1 MMDKNLSAEKSINL
15 FHCLNEL
22 NDRSLVEEIQQSL
35 RSGSLSTDELSPA
48 QWSALVF
55 ILLSS
60 EEDLD
65 VFDLQKYSA
74 SEKALLRL
82 LPVVKASNKALL
94 SGCNLSER
102 SCDALSSVLN
112 SQSSSLKELDLSNN
126 DLRDSGV
133 KLLSAALQS
142 PHCTLET
149 LSRRPSTCCSGLQSP
164 GGAVTATQSVG
175 CSACAVV
182 GEAEVKVNVKTM
194 KSVHCSLHLS
204 LLKDCDLSEISC
216 DYLAAALKS
225 NPSYPRVLDLSGTYK
240 NLQDSGV
247 KQLCVLLENPQCR
260 FETLRSVTCFSCA
273 EMNMMINKYEITLNL
288 VYQNKMGN
296 GGRNRDKGGRMDNNM
311 GISMEI
317 LSHCDLSERSC
328 EALASGLSSQTS
340 NLRQL
345 DLSNINLKD
354 SGVKLL
360 SEGLKSPRCTLE
372 TLRASD
378 TQTGFLCG

>member
-1 MMDKNLSAEKSINL
+1 I
-15 FHCLNEL
+15 HCLNEL

-35 RSGSLSTDELSPA
+35 RSGSLSTDKLSPA

-65 VFDLQKYSA
+65 VFDLKKYSA
-74 SEKALLRL
+74 SEEALLRL

-126 DLRDSGV
+126 DLQDSGV

-149 LSRRPSTCCSGLQSP
+149 LRLF
-164 GGAVTATQSVG
+164 G
-175 CSACAVV
+175 C
-182 GEAEVKVNVKTM
+182 G
-194 KSVHCSLHLS
+194 
-204 LLKDCDLSEISC
+204 LSEISC
-216 DYLAAALKS
+216 DYLAAVLKS
-225 NPSYPRVLDLSGTYK
+225 NPSYPRVLDLSGTYN

-247 KQLCVLLENPQCR
+247 KQLCVLLENPRCR
-260 FETLRSVTCFSCA
+260 FETLR
-273 EMNMMINKYEITLNL
+273 
-288 VYQNKMGN
+288 
-296 GGRNRDKGGRMDNNM
+296 
-311 GISMEI
+311 

-372 TLRASD
+372 TLSQKPALSSASS
-378 TQTGFLCG
+378 TTRFPHASLLRHYKGESHELHHPHLCRPTSRHQPPLQQARDHTPATISKNAVSHFRRTEVCSF